1 MNTKEK
7 IEASCKKLD
16 DGIVPWKF
24 GKFERASTRFKKVSI
39 MYILLKLIYKI
50 SLFIL
55 RVLSCIFS

>member
-7 IEASCKKLD
+7 IKASRKKLD
-16 DGIVPWKF
+16 DGIVLWKV
-24 GKFERASTRFKKVSI
+24 GKYERASKRFKQVTI

-55 RVLSCIFS
+55 PVLSCIFS